1 MRVDRETLAAIPPEE
16 VYIVDR
22 TQHSPYLPVQFY
34 RLMIPDIPVGDP
46 DSDPR
51 RIVDGKSH

>member
-34 RLMIPDIPVGDP
+34 RLMIPDIPVTRAELLIGGGG
-46 DSDPR
+46 S
-51 RIVDGKSH
+51 VVG